1 MEPPG
6 GLTARTHRA
15 DPSTLCFSGD
25 RLEAQRSP
33 ALPKVTE
40 LVLGRAHA
48 VQPGLWVSV
57 SWAFHPAECRAPE
70 RLSAWHWA
78 PGHPK
83 EEGRTPPPTQ
93 YIRLPSPRPSFL
105 RSSSRQ
111 GTDGMVARDV
121 SLAHAPCASCV
132 DHPESAS
139 CSFSGGPSPT

>member
-57 SWAFHPAECRAPE
+57 SWAFHPAECRALE

-83 EEGRTPPPTQ
+83 EEGRTPPPHPVHPVAKPSALLPEKFFTSGDGWDGDPG
-93 YIRLPSPRPSFL
+93 RLT
-105 RSSSRQ
+105 
-111 GTDGMVARDV
+111 GTRA
-121 SLAHAPCASCV
+121 LC
-132 DHPESAS
+132 
-139 CSFSGGPSPT
+139 

>member
-57 SWAFHPAECRAPE
+57 SWLFTQRSVEHLSVCRPGT
-70 RLSAWHWA
+70 
-78 PGHPK
+78 GHPV
-83 EEGRTPPPTQ
+83 TPKRKAEPPTHPVH
-93 YIRLPSPRPSFL
+93 RVAKPSALLPEKFFTS
-105 RSSSRQ
+105 
-111 GTDGMVARDV
+111 GDGWDGARDV